1 VITPD
6 EINIGIMPG
15 YIHRKG
21 RIGVVSRSGT
31 LTYEAVAQ
39 ITELGLGQSSAIG
52 IGGDPV
58 NGLKHLDV
66 LRLFN
71 DDPDTEAV
79 IMIGEIGG
87 TDEEAAAQ
95 WVKENMKKPVVGF
108 IAGSPRRKANDGARR
123 GDRRRRQG
131 DRPGKTRGDGSVR
144 HQVTA
149 TLPRW
154 ANRWS
159 AFCRLDK
166 KEEKNMAELLTPQ
179 FLLSVLE
186 IILINILLSGDNA
199 VVIALACRNLPDKLR
214 RRGILWGVLGAIV
227 LRIILTYFAM
237 SLLNYPWLKLIGAV
251 LLIWIGIKLIV
262 GDENVEHEV
271 KASDRLISA
280 IWTILIADLVMSLDK
295 IMAVTAAAKGDL
307 PLIIFGLVISIP
319 LVIFG
324 SQIIMRLIER
334 LPLLVPAGGGLL
346 GYIAGDLAT
355 DDPVVAPWI
364 ELQAPIVDLLAPFV
378 GIAVVIPG
386 LRAGARRRPA
396 A

>member
-1 VITPD
+1 
-6 EINIGIMPG
+6 
-15 YIHRKG
+15 
-21 RIGVVSRSGT
+21 
-31 LTYEAVAQ
+31 
-39 ITELGLGQSSAIG
+39 
-52 IGGDPV
+52 
-58 NGLKHLDV
+58 
-66 LRLFN
+66 
-71 DDPDTEAV
+71 
-79 IMIGEIGG
+79 
-87 TDEEAAAQ
+87 
-95 WVKENMKKPVVGF
+95 
-108 IAGSPRRKANDGARR
+108 
-123 GDRRRRQG
+123 
-131 DRPGKTRGDGSVR
+131 
-144 HQVTA
+144 
-149 TLPRW
+149 
-154 ANRWS
+154 
-159 AFCRLDK
+159 
-166 KEEKNMAELLTPQ
+166 MAELLTPQ

-262 GDENVEHEV
+262 GDEHAEHEV
-271 KASDRLISA
+271 KSSNRLISA
-280 IWTILIADLVMSLDK
+280 IWTILIADLVMSLDNV
-295 IMAVTAAAKGDL
+295 MAVTAAAKGDL

-364 ELQAPIVDLLAPFV
+364 ELYVPIVDWLAPIL
-378 GIAVVIPG
+378 GIAVVVIPG
-386 LRAGARRRPA
+386 LWLARGRRPA